1 MDREMNG
8 LRELVRISHFYG
20 NNKEFVIAGG
30 GNTSYKS
37 DNKIWVKAS
46 GIPLAGIDEKGFVCM
61 SRDLLNRISYA
72 RYSNDPVKREAEVK
86 KDLEDARIK
95 DHKRPSVETSLH
107 NLFNFPYVVHTH
119 PTVVNAMLCS
129 KRARGKSLE
138 LFGNEIL
145 FIEYIDPGYT
155 LFKKTEKELNNYK
168 SIFGKEPSVIFLQNH
183 GLIVC
188 GNDFR
193 EISMITDNIVD
204 KISSGFVYDIPST
217 TFLTADPDSEKLV
230 SALMKF
236 ISGKNMS
243 LVFRN
248 NLLIQSFVEDAN
260 SFINVSKPFTPD
272 NIVYCKSEY
281 LFAMGK
287 IDDIIN
293 SIRSFE
299 LRTGYYPRIIGLQ
312 RTGLISAGDSIQ
324 SAQRSLEVFQD
335 MMKIRFL
342 SENFG
347 GPEFLTGKQV
357 EFIDSWEAENYRRKF

>member
-1 MDREMNG
+1 MNG

-272 NIVYCKSEY
+272 NIVYCKSKY
-281 LFAMGK
+281 LYLKNDIEDVIKK
-287 IDDIIN
+287 ITD
-293 SIRSFE
+293 F
-299 LRTGYYPRIIGLQ
+299 Q
-312 RTGLISAGDSIQ
+312 RKHSWLPKILAIKGTGLISIAESPE
-324 SAQRSLEVFQD
+324 SANISMDIFLD
-335 MMKIRFL
+335 MMKVSFL
-342 SENFG
+342 SRNFG
-347 GPEFLTGKQV
+347 GPEFLSKEQI
-357 EFIDSWEAENYRRKF
+357 EFIDNWEVENYRRAISAK

>member
-1 MDREMNG
+1 MSG
-8 LRELVRISHFYG
+8 LKELVRLSHFYG
-20 NNKEFVIAGG
+20 ADKEFVIAGG

-37 DNKIWVKAS
+37 DDKIWIKAS

-61 SRDLLNRISYA
+61 SRNLLNKISFA
-72 RYSNDPVKREAEVK
+72 AYSNDPVKRESEVK
-86 KDLEDARIK
+86 KDLEDAMIN
-95 DHKRPSVETSLH
+95 DNKRPSVETSLH

-129 KRARGKSLE
+129 KETRVKSIE

-193 EISMITDNIVD
+193 EISMITDNIIG
-204 KISSGFVYDIPST
+204 KIRSGFVSDLPST
-217 TFLTADPDSEKLV
+217 ADLRVDPASENLV
-230 SALMKF
+230 SALSKF
-236 ISGKNMS
+236 LSRKNMA
-243 LVFRN
+243 VEFRN
-248 NLLIQSFVEDAN
+248 NLLIQSFVNDEA

-281 LFAMGK
+281 LFLKNDIEDVIEEITNFQSKHSWLPK
-287 IDDIIN
+287 IIAVK
-293 SIRSFE
+293 
-299 LRTGYYPRIIGLQ
+299 G
-312 RTGLISAGDSIQ
+312 TGLIAIAESPESANISMDIF
-324 SAQRSLEVFQD
+324 LD
-335 MMKIRFL
+335 MMKVSFL
-342 SENFG
+342 SRNFG
-347 GPEFLTGKQV
+347 GPKFLSKEQI
-357 EFIDSWEAENYRRKF
+357 EFIDNWEVENYRRTISAK